1 MSNVLSSTQE
11 SYLLFKYSWN
21 IPQINHKLGARE
33 NLREIAKLVVQKH
46 TLNRE
51 KFLNTQIN
59 NEWNKYQM

>member
-1 MSNVLSSTQE
+1 MCCIQHRNHTFFSNTHGT
-11 SYLLFKYSWN
+11 FPKW
-21 IPQINHKLGARE
+21 NHKLSAKE
-33 NLREIAKLVVQKH
+33 NLTEIAKLEVVRKH